1 MFKIE
6 TENAM
11 EGKRL
16 LSTGVRSGVPF
27 GVAMSLFFSL
37 SYGLP
42 AGLVAGAVA
51 GLLFGVAL
59 ALFTEAQRK
68 KLEVTG
74 DYQGESILHQGPA
87 NHWRRGEAR
96 GGWLLLTPRRLV
108 FRAHQAN
115 VQNEPIELAVADVR
129 SCEPCRTLGV
139 VPNGLRVYLGSGA
152 QERFVVS
159 ERASWVAK
167 LIVVMVSVGVVLFLV
182 KSV

>member
-1 MFKIE
+1 
-6 TENAM
+6 
-11 EGKRL
+11 
-16 LSTGVRSGVPF
+16 
-27 GVAMSLFFSL
+27 MSLLFSL
-37 SYGLP
+37 SYGLMGGLI
-42 AGLVAGAVA
+42 AGVAA

-59 ALFTEAQRK
+59 VLFTEAQRK

-115 VQNEPIELAVADVR
+115 VQNEPVELAVADLR
-129 SCEPCRTLGV
+129 GCEPCRTLGV
-139 VPNGLRVYLGSGA
+139 VPNGLRVHLASGV

-159 ERASWVAK
+159 ERASWVAN
-167 LIVVMVSVGVVLFLV
+167 LTAAMAGAGAGAGPR
-182 KSV
+182 

>member
-1 MFKIE
+1 MD
-6 TENAM
+6 
-11 EGKRL
+11 GKRL

-27 GVAMSLFFSL
+27 GVAMSLLFSIN
-37 SYGLP
+37 YGLP
-42 AGLVAGAVA
+42 GGLIAGVAA

-74 DYQGESILHQGPA
+74 DYQGEAILHQGPA

-115 VQNEPIELAVADVR
+115 VQNEPIELAVADLR
-129 SCEPCRTLGV
+129 GSEPCRTLGV
-139 VPNGLRVYLGSGA
+139 VPNGLRVHLTSGV

-167 LIVVMVSVGVVLFLV
+167 IAAAMAGARPAAPPV
-182 KSV
+182 KSA